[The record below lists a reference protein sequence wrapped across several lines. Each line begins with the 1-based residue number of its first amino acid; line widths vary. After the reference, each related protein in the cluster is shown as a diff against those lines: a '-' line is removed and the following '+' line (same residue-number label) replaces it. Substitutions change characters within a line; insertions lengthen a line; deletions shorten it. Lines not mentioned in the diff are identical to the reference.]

1 MYFPVL
7 AKYNPKNSEK
17 YASLILIL
25 INEFETRFQDFRKN
39 SQLFAIFATP
49 FSVDIPAVETKFQ
62 MECIELQSDIQLK
75 EKFNMS
81 SILDFYK
88 LYLPKETYPVLHD
101 HALFMFSLFG
111 STYICEQ
118 LFSRMKNTKN
128 ENQLLA
134 DIVTFTRINNSRQ
147 TRFKNNDRPVS
158 NSTLIKPAV
167 TSQSSPESFSKQLIV
182 KSSNAKPLSNKTKNR
197 CYNCVSLDHIS
208 PSCTQPKRLQGSCF
222 KCGASEHKITHC
234 P

>member
-118 LFSRMKNTKN
+118 LFSRMKNTK
-128 ENQLLA
+128 
-134 DIVTFTRINNSRQ
+134 S
-147 TRFKNNDRPVS
+147 
-158 NSTLIKPAV
+158 
-167 TSQSSPESFSKQLIV
+167 
-182 KSSNAKPLSNKTKNR
+182 KNR
-197 CYNCVSLDHIS
+197 STIS
-208 PSCTQPKRLQGSCF
+208 DKHLESCLRIATTSIDPDIDLLLSQKNQFQIS
-222 KCGASEHKITHC
+222 H
-234 P
+234 